1 MMRHSVKKMTRQ
13 IINFYE
19 TLEDILLSDGTKNV
33 DLTYSAYSA
42 ELNELQLAFNK
53 FVKVINISNKTLKEG
68 SEYRAMLD
76 YAEAYHIFADFEN
89 AS

>member
-1 MMRHSVKKMTRQ
+1 MSSTVKKMTRQ

-19 TLEDILLSDGTKNV
+19 TMEDILLIDGTKKV
-33 DLTYSAYSA
+33 DLTYSASCA

-53 FVKVINISNKTLKEG
+53 FAKAINIANETVKEG

-76 YAEAYHIFADFEN
+76 YAEAYYIFSDFEN
-89 AS
+89 QR